1 MADYTSLSPEELEK
15 AQAKLLIEAV
25 KLIKDTKFN
34 YVRFNNVFEYLNRK
48 VTFRKVD
55 ENSAQVTIE
64 GEGADTTQMK
74 VMVPEAL
81 EFFIEEIKAGRI
93 TEVIDYK
100 KFINQTVSEEGGHI
114 KFTKPFNYAG
124 REYTITSITMP
135 KDKKNGALCDYV
147 MKGNGN
153 RQDYIVNM
161 DEDLL
166 AEMVDVIKANN
177 YL

>member
-1 MADYTSLSPEELEK
+1 
-15 AQAKLLIEAV
+15 
-25 KLIKDTKFN
+25 
-34 YVRFNNVFEYLNRK
+34 
-48 VTFRKVD
+48 
-55 ENSAQVTIE
+55 
-64 GEGADTTQMK
+64 
-74 VMVPEAL
+74 
-81 EFFIEEIKAGRI
+81 
-93 TEVIDYK
+93 
-100 KFINQTVSEEGGHI
+100 
-114 KFTKPFNYAG
+114 
-124 REYTITSITMP
+124 MP